1 MSDFLEFRLLKY
13 IVAVAET
20 RQHIVKC
27 LPIGEYAVI
36 LPRKLMDLSSYSG
49 IAKLSE
55 VLRSHLN
62 PNDLCCLLFQLP
74 PAEYP

>member
-27 LPIGEYAVI
+27 LPIGEYAEI
-36 LPRKLMDLSSYSG
+36 LPRKLTGVSSYSG
-49 IAKLSE
+49 IAKYSE
-55 VLRSHLN
+55 VT
-62 PNDLCCLLFQLP
+62 
-74 PAEYP
+74 